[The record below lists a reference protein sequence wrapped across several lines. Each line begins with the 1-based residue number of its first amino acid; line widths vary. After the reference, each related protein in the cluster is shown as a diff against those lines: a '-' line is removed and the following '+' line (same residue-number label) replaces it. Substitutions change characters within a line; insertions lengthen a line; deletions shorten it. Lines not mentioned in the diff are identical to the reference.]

1 MNFLGIALRR
11 PRFSE
16 LTAAAAMA
24 AGLWVLAMGGLH
36 ALQMPTDR
44 ADAGALL
51 LMIGWGCLS
60 VRFGLRMDQGQSAAL
75 ANLSGA
81 ALLMALYQGALTL
94 AG

>member
-16 LTAAAAMA
+16 LTASAVMA
-24 AGLWVLAMGGLH
+24 AGLWLLAVAGLL
-36 ALQMPTDR
+36 ALQMPLDR

-51 LMIGWGCLS
+51 LMVAWGCMS
-60 VRFGLRMDQGQSAAL
+60 VRFGLRMDQGQRHAVLNVA
-75 ANLSGA
+75 GA
-81 ALLMALYQGALTL
+81 ALLMSLYQGALTL